1 MNTWKIRDGYMDL
14 TGLPVV
20 MGILN
25 MTPDSFSD
33 GGDHND
39 LSSALKWTEK
49 MVSEGA
55 GIIDVGGESTR
66 PGSVEITAEE
76 EIERVAP
83 VIERIASEFD
93 VKISVD
99 TYRAATAEAALK
111 AGAHIIN
118 DVWGFRREPEIAK
131 ITKRYEAGA
140 VLMSNA
146 FGSEYDDIISFKNDC
161 YEKSLKL
168 AHDAGITDDQILLD
182 PGVGFGTSREDDISL
197 MRELDKYDN
206 ILLGVSRK
214 RIVDYLIGGNTKPK
228 ERTAGSVGLALAGAA
243 KGVKVLRVHDVKETL
258 DALKAFSK
266 VMREDI

>member
-1 MNTWKIRDGYMDL
+1 MNTWKIRDGYLDL
-14 TGLPVV
+14 TGLPIV

-25 MTPDSFSD
+25 VTPDSFSD

-49 MVSEGA
+49 MVNEGA
-55 GIIDVGGESTR
+55 GIMDVGGESTR
-66 PGSVEITAEE
+66 PGSTEITADE
-76 EIERVAP
+76 EISRVAP

-99 TYRAATAEAALK
+99 TYRAATAEEALK
-111 AGAHIIN
+111 AGAHIVN

-131 ITKRYEAGA
+131 ITKKYEAGA

-146 FGSEYDDIISFKNDC
+146 FGYEYDDILKYKDDC
-161 YEKSLKL
+161 YQRSLKI
-168 AHDAGITDDQILLD
+168 AHDAGIEDEQILLD
-182 PGVGFGTSREDDISL
+182 PGVGFGTGRDDDLRL
-197 MRELDKYDN
+197 MKELDKYDN

-214 RIVDYLIGGNTKPK
+214 RIVDHLLGGGTMPK

-243 KGVKVLRVHDVKETL
+243 KGVKVFRVHDVKETM
-258 DALKAFSK
+258 DALKAYEA

>member
-1 MNTWKIRDGYMDL
+1 MNTWKIRNGHIDL
-14 TGLPVV
+14 TGIPVV

-25 MTPDSFSD
+25 VTPDSFSD

-39 LSSALKWTEK
+39 ISSALKWTEK
-49 MVSEGA
+49 MISEGA
-55 GIIDVGGESTR
+55 KIIDVGGESTR

-76 EIERVAP
+76 EIGRVVP

-99 TYRAATAEAALK
+99 TYRAKTAEEALK
-111 AGAHIIN
+111 AGAHIVN

-131 ITKRYEAGA
+131 ITQRYEAGA

-146 FGSEYDDIISFKNDC
+146 FGYEYDDIISFKNGC
-161 YEKSLKL
+161 YGRSLKI
-168 AHDAGITDDQILLD
+168 AHDAGITDDHILLD
-182 PGVGFGTSREDDISL
+182 PGVGFGTTREDDISL
-197 MRELDKYDN
+197 MRELDRYDN

-214 RIVDYLIGGNTKPK
+214 RIVDYLLGGDTKPK

-243 KGVKVLRVHDVKETL
+243 KGVKVIRVHDVKETV
-258 DALKAFSK
+258 DALKAYSK
-266 VMREDI
+266 VMREDL

>member
-1 MNTWKIRDGYMDL
+1 MNTWKIRDGIMDL

-25 MTPDSFSD
+25 VTPDSFSD

-49 MVSEGA
+49 MVNEGA
-55 GIIDVGGESTR
+55 QIIDVGGESTR

-83 VIERIASEFD
+83 VIERIAFEFD

-99 TYRAATAEAALK
+99 TYRALTAEAALK

-118 DVWGFRREPEIAK
+118 DVWGFRREPEIAA
-131 ITKRYEAGA
+131 ITKRYGAGA

-146 FGSEYDDIISFKNDC
+146 FGKEYDDIIRFKNDC
-161 YEKSLKL
+161 YEKSLNI

-197 MRELDKYDN
+197 MRDLDNYDN

-214 RIVDYLIGGNTKPK
+214 RIVDHLIGGNTLPK

-258 DALKAFSK
+258 DALKAYCK

>member
-1 MNTWKIRDGYMDL
+1 MNIWKIRDGYIDL

-25 MTPDSFSD
+25 VTPDSFSD

-49 MVSEGA
+49 MVNEGA
-55 GIIDVGGESTR
+55 EIIDVGGESTR
-66 PGSVEITAEE
+66 PGSVEITADE

-111 AGAHIIN
+111 AGAHIVN

-146 FGSEYDDIISFKNDC
+146 FGFEYDDIISFKNDC
-161 YEKSLKL
+161 YEKSLKI

-214 RIVDYLIGGNTKPK
+214 RIVDFLLGGNTQPK

-243 KGVKVLRVHDVKETL
+243 KGVKVIRVHDVKETV
-258 DALKAFSK
+258 DALKAYSK
-266 VMREDI
+266 VMREDF